1 MPMQGVQPLADIFPC
16 FLIVSRNRNDGI
28 RNKLYESIE
37 IVLIRLGKQKGVP
50 PLGLVIA
57 V

>member
-1 MPMQGVQPLADIFPC
+1 MPMQGIQPLADI
-16 FLIVSRNRNDGI
+16 LIVSRNRKDGI